1 MSTIK
6 CPHCG
11 KVLPSESAFCP
22 YCMEQIKEPV
32 AVSVPATK
40 GNKGLPLM
48 VLITIVLLLIV
59 AVVVLVGFFG
69 GKGERNGIPSDA
81 TTDKKASVTTDAL
94 DNTTSDEAIYGESTA
109 TEPQT
114 SGNVTEITTEGV
126 TDNTTGNVTE
136 NITEGATEGK
146 MEGITP
152 AEPTTEK
159 NNSQG
164 GQINTPTNA
173 PQPSGCSHSYVAQYE
188 TVYHEEEGHYEDV
201 DRSRPITMYR
211 CPMCYKDHYSLNLYY
226 THFDT
231 IHVPSY
237 PGDPIGMFRDQYTTD
252 IEYEYYTERIW
263 VVDREA
269 YDEEV
274 ITGYKCSK
282 CGKMR

>member
-1 MSTIK
+1 MSTMK

-11 KVLPSESAFCP
+11 KDLPSESAFCP

-32 AVSVPATK
+32 AVSVPVTR
-40 GNKGLPLM
+40 GNKSLLFM
-48 VLITIVLLLIV
+48 VLITIALLLVV

-69 GKGERNGIPSDA
+69 GNDKRKGLPADTEATLTTGVSDN
-81 TTDKKASVTTDAL
+81 VI
-94 DNTTSDEAIYGESTA
+94 SDESIHGEITT

-146 MEGITP
+146 TEGITP

-211 CPMCYKDHYSLNLYY
+211 CPLCYENHYSLNLYL

-231 IHVPSY
+231 IHLPSY
-237 PGDPIGMFRDQYTTD
+237 PGDTIGMFRDQYTTN
-252 IEYEYYTERIW
+252 IEYESYTERIW

-274 ITGYKCSK
+274 LTGYKCSK
-282 CGKMR
+282 CGKLR